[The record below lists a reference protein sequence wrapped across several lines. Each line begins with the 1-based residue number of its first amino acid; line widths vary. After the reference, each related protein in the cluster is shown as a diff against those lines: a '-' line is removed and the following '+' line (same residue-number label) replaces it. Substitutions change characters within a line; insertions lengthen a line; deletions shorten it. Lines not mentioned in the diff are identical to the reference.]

1 MAFSFP
7 SSPSTGALFTA
18 PSGVMYVWDGS
29 WTTMGDTQS
38 SNPFSNSFLYRSI
51 YTKGYMS
58 GGYKNSS
65 PWYNVNKTIHAT
77 DMTTNLGDKLSYNSS
92 YIGGGFSDYRSYV
105 YPSTGT
111 VGGSGTIVE
120 SMNMANETMLSLDSA
135 RYLKT
140 TRSDCEAL
148 MTPALTAAYI
158 VGGATT
164 AVDRHNFTTD
174 VMFSA
179 GTAPASPLSGGTAGG
194 LGSLF
199 GRFKAWISQ
208 GAGSSFTWVT
218 ETWATGGM
226 SWGTDGQ
233 PKGLSSKH
241 GHGYGG
247 VGSYP
252 GSSYLYKFS
261 EATGSNL
268 ATVNRAKNNGEEN
281 WQIGQNW
288 GYMLGAYDSSP
299 LGQNNDAEKINYL
312 TDTYTQMGSDTQ
324 PKGHDGASSG
334 ACATGSAAFVG
345 Y

>member
-7 SSPSTGALFTA
+7 SSPSTGTLFTA

-38 SNPFSNSFLYRSI
+38 TNPFSNSFLYRSI

-58 GGYKNSS
+58 GGYKSGS

-77 DMTTNLGDKLSYNSS
+77 DMTTNLGDKLTYNSS

-179 GTAPASPLSGGTAGG
+179 GTAPASPISGGTAGG

-299 LGQNNDAEKINYL
+299 LGQNNDAERINYL
-312 TDTYTQMGSDTQ
+312 TDTYTQLGSDSQ

>member
-1 MAFSFP
+1 MAFTFP

-58 GGYKNSS
+58 GGYKSGS

-77 DMTTNLGDKLSYNSS
+77 DMTTNLGDKLTYNSS

-148 MTPALTAAYI
+148 MTPALSAAYI
-158 VGGATT
+158 VGGGTT

-299 LGQNNDAEKINYL
+299 LGQNNDAERINYL
-312 TDTYTQMGSDTQ
+312 TDTYTQLGSDTQ
-324 PKGHDGASSG
+324 VKGHDGASSG

>member
-7 SSPSTGALFTA
+7 SSPSTGTLFTA

-29 WTTMGDTQS
+29 WTTMGDTQA

-51 YTKGYMS
+51 YTKGYMN

-65 PWYNVNKTIHAT
+65 PWRNVNKTIHST
-77 DMTTNLGDKLSYNSS
+77 DMTTNLGDKLVYNSS
-92 YIGGGFSDYRSYV
+92 YVGGGFSDYNSYI
-105 YPSTGT
+105 YPSTGA

-120 SMNMANETMLSLDSA
+120 SMNMANETMFSLDSA
-135 RYLKT
+135 RYLKS

-158 VGGATT
+158 VGGGTT

-179 GTAPASPLSGGTAGG
+179 GTAPASPLAGGTAGG

-208 GAGSSFTWVT
+208 GAGSSFTWAT

-247 VGSYP
+247 VGSYS
-252 GSSYLYKFS
+252 GSSYVYKFS

-288 GYMLGAYDSSP
+288 GYMLGAYDAAP
-299 LGQNNDAEKINYL
+299 LGQNNDAERINYL
-312 TDTYTQMGSDTQ
+312 TDTYTQLGSDTQ

-334 ACATGSAAFVG
+334 SCATGSAAFVG